1 MSDPF
6 PDEIDEALWDEA
18 CRRADAIRGFLR
30 RHSGRTTAGNVAGL
44 AAELGLSQATAYRLV
59 KLFRAGGTVLS
70 LVDRKRGRPEGHR
83 TLDEKREE
91 IVRRTINAFYLKRT
105 RPTVSQLV
113 RDVQTNCMSA
123 GLKPPHRR
131 TIVARLE
138 DIDLQKRARR
148 RGEQKIVKATTAVPG
163 AFGASRPLEVVQID
177 HTKADVFVVDE
188 ETRQPI
194 GRPWLTLAMDICS
207 RMVTGFYLTMDAPS
221 RLSTSLCLLHSVF
234 DKSVWLREREIREPW
249 PVAGLPTT
257 VHVDNGSDFRSR
269 AFKRGCEDAGMAI
282 EWRPPGEP
290 RFGGHSERLIGTQ
303 MGKLH
308 LLPGTTFSNEQELGE
323 YNSKR
328 HAALTLREL
337 ERYIAL
343 DIVGSYHQS
352 IHSSLGRPPIAVW
365 QEHEGEI
372 PLRLPQDR
380 LRFWLTFLPEQERT
394 LRPTGIHLF
403 GLRYWSAALSA
414 DVGRSDRRLLV
425 KYDPRD
431 LARIFVRRPSG
442 NFVEAG
448 KCYQFEDVP
457 PETFAAF
464 KAAIVN
470 AATSRPPPK
479 SLPIRCGYDRQ
490 RCRMTS
496 YGPSASFRLVATL
509 CGGRRLVQRPRQTIA
524 NGFLSSVCGRFHNF
538 ADLAC

>member
-70 LVDRKRGRPEGHR
+70 LVDRKRGRPEGYR

-269 AFKRGCEDAGMAI
+269 AFKRGCVDAGMAI

-290 RFGGHSERLIGTQ
+290 RFGGHIERLIGTQ

-328 HAALTLREL
+328 YAALTLRDSS
-337 ERYIAL
+337 AT
-343 DIVGSYHQS
+343 SPS
-352 IHSSLGRPPIAVW
+352 ISSAPTISRSTAPWAA
-365 QEHEGEI
+365 
-372 PLRLPQDR
+372 RR
-380 LRFWLTFLPEQERT
+380 LRSGGSTR
-394 LRPTGIHLF
+394 
-403 GLRYWSAALSA
+403 A
-414 DVGRSDRRLLV
+414 RSRFDCH
-425 KYDPRD
+425 
-431 LARIFVRRPSG
+431 RIG
-442 NFVEAG
+442 
-448 KCYQFEDVP
+448 
-457 PETFAAF
+457 
-464 KAAIVN
+464 
-470 AATSRPPPK
+470 
-479 SLPIRCGYDRQ
+479 
-490 RCRMTS
+490 
-496 YGPSASFRLVATL
+496 SAS
-509 CGGRRLVQRPRQTIA
+509 G
-524 NGFLSSVCGRFHNF
+524 
-538 ADLAC
+538 

>member
-1 MSDPF
+1 MSAQF
-6 PDEIDEALWDEA
+6 PDEIDDALWDEA
-18 CRRADAIRGFLR
+18 CRRADAIREFLKCDPD
-30 RHSGRTTAGNVAGL
+30 GTTAAGVSGL
-44 AAELGLSQATAYRLV
+44 AAEMNVSQATAYRLI

-70 LVDRKRGRPEGHR
+70 LVGRKRGRPEGHR
-83 TLDEKREE
+83 ALDEQREE
-91 IVRRTINAFYLKRT
+91 IVRATIKSSYLKQT

-113 RDVQTNCMSA
+113 RDVQTNCASV

-131 TIVARLE
+131 TIVTRLV
-138 DIDLQKRARR
+138 DIDLQNRAKR

-163 AFGASRPLEVVQID
+163 SFSAARPLEVVQID

-194 GRPWLTLAMDICS
+194 GRPWLTLAMDVCT
-207 RMVTGFYLTMDAPS
+207 RMVTGFYLTMEAPS

-234 DKSVWLREREIREPW
+234 DKSTWLREREITDPW
-249 PVAGLPTT
+249 PVAGLPHT
-257 VHVDNGSDFRSR
+257 VHVDNGADFRSR
-269 AFKRGCEDAGMAI
+269 AFKRGCEDAGVVI

-290 RFGGHSERLIGTQ
+290 RFGGHIERLIGTQ
-303 MGKLH
+303 MGRLH

-323 YNSKR
+323 YDSKR

-352 IHSSLGRPPIAVW
+352 IHGTLGRPPIAVW
-365 QEHEGEI
+365 REHEGEI

-431 LARIFVRRPSG
+431 MARIFIRRPSG
-442 NFVEAG
+442 NFVEAR
-448 KCYQFEDVP
+448 YADVTLP
-457 PETFAAF
+457 SITLHEAGTARRALLA
-464 KAAIVN
+464 KGRREVDTRAIVRTAIAQRELVETATRKT
-470 AATSRPPPK
+470 AAARRGKASSK
-479 SLPIRCGYDRQ
+479 SKVNDREWGSL
-490 RCRMTS
+490 R
-496 YGPSASFRLVATL
+496 GVD
-509 CGGRRLVQRPRQTIA
+509 
-524 NGFLSSVCGRFHNF
+524 SSKPVPFVE
-538 ADLAC
+538 DTD